1 LSRRLISI
9 PNRINRDSHGLA
21 GQIDPEFRTTLS
33 SVCFLCVLDCD
44 EASVERLVKERIGIL
59 DTALDLAEFHRRM
72 LVV

>member
-1 LSRRLISI
+1 MFPYR
-9 PNRINRDSHGLA
+9 
-21 GQIDPEFRTTLS
+21 S
-33 SVCFLCVLDCD
+33 SVVDWD